1 MPAHAYFDDEFP
13 QKLLDCP
20 VHEELRWPRAFVNAG
35 EALRFDYTS
44 RLHADDGEFVPF
56 KHRMSTGIG
65 VWLPADDPLAVDL
78 ADVGAVSEKVRRLN
92 EPLDPIHMGFAQR
105 LYFVS
110 HEGRQVIL
118 ANPGLGVDAVD
129 AEESYRVADLPPSSF
144 AWDFEGRRLLALSED
159 GDVRFVLSG
168 GLLRLSDDAMI
179 VG

>member
-1 MPAHAYFDDEFP
+1 MAADDDEFP
-13 QKLLDCP
+13 AKLLDCP
-20 VHEELRWPRAFVNAG
+20 VHEDLRWPSSFVNAG

-44 RLHADDGEFVPF
+44 RLHTSDGQFIPY

-65 VWLPADDPLAVDL
+65 VWLPADDALTVEFAE
-78 ADVGAVSEKVRRLN
+78 VGAVAEGGRRLN

-118 ANPGLGVDAVD
+118 ANPGIGVDASD
-129 AEESYRVADLPPSSF
+129 AEESFRVVEFQLSSF

-159 GDVRFVLSG
+159 GDVRFVLAG